1 MKEFSFSKYIAEV
14 ITGPNNQHASITIN
28 GRTGSGKS
36 NAGLVLANN
45 IAEHVAKIKGGAR
58 EDYFN
63 INHVAIITNEEILSV
78 MEINKKYS
86 VIIIDDAGV
95 GMGARNWQKEENKLL
110 NNILMTMR
118 TDNTCL
124 IVTVPNSFMIDK
136 IPRNLSH
143 WFIEMESA
151 NFKKGFTTA
160 KVFQVRQQPRSGKIY
175 YQYPKIKGARVIRTV
190 FKRAPD
196 DVVNPYEI
204 KRTAIA
210 AKLKEESM
218 EDYVQLIAKIKDDK
232 NPDKPIK
239 PTRHQL
245 QKQESIN
252 KTIDAMEYIKTN
264 PGMTVLTACR
274 KAEVAPSTYNRYKDE
289 VNCDGIVA

>member
-196 DVVNPYEI
+196 DVVNPYEV

-210 AKLKEESM
+210 AQLKEASM
-218 EDYVQLIAKIKDDK
+218 EDYQQLIAKIQGEK
-232 NPDKPIK
+232 NPEPTEPKITKTARAKEFIRDFKAGVFDEKNNMKRALIEYNKLTKFDLKYGSVCTIK
-239 PTRHQL
+239 G
-245 QKQESIN
+245 EI
-252 KTIDAMEYIKTN
+252 Y
-264 PGMTVLTACR
+264 
-274 KAEVAPSTYNRYKDE
+274 
-289 VNCDGIVA
+289 